1 MRENIDA
8 VKVFY
13 YYPPED
19 EVLGKELNRQLG
31 IFERTGKI
39 STWHNEKRLVGNAT
53 HDLIISELRSTDII
67 LLLLSPAYN
76 DSEICQFIEK
86 TIRLKIARKSQ
97 SVQVVPVIFRPCLWD
112 QIEFIK
118 QFEVLPKCSES
129 GVLAITNWPNRDE
142 AFFQV
147 SKKVGE
153 LAESVLKE
161 RLKQKQKNIAIYEN
175 AFYSML
181 SRERPLRP
189 ESQDKLARLQRNL
202 GLEDSEIQF
211 SESLMKDK
219 INDDS
224 LNVEKYRLEVRL
236 NIQEDRGE
244 ISPVSRILLEQE
256 RKALGLTPQIAKA
269 IEDEELR
276 YPQKYERVFFAVY
289 SIEYFL
295 GESAKHRLM
304 LIAKKLGLA
313 ETGLFHEI
321 QNRILERLRISRED
335 ARLILESNI
344 IPKDLLAKNKQSITE
359 SEIGIDYSKL
369 RLALEAE
376 EWKMADRETWNIFM
390 NFAGEDREN
399 TKIPPNKL
407 LNFPS
412 LDLRTIDILWRTY
425 SDNRFGFTTQI
436 QIYRDCGALLNGKFE
451 QKLWKKFGRRVG
463 WANADHWSY
472 YFELNFSLE
481 APKGHL
487 PGKVFSAVEGPLL
500 LQIAHIANIEFDDN
514 NE

>member
-1 MRENIDA
+1 MHEDSLI
-8 VKVFY
+8 KVFY
-13 YYPPED
+13 YYSTQD
-19 EVLGKELNRQLG
+19 EQDGSLGRELNRQLG
-31 IFERTGKI
+31 IFERNRKI
-39 STWHNEKRLVGNAT
+39 SVWHNEKILPGNVTYDVITSELHAADIVLLLISSTFINSDVWNLVEKNIRLRIDQASSNLQIIPIILRPCSWDKI
-53 HDLIISELRSTDII
+53 DLI
-67 LLLLSPAYN
+67 N
-76 DSEICQFIEK
+76 
-86 TIRLKIARKSQ
+86 RLEA
-97 SVQVVPVIFRPCLWD
+97 
-112 QIEFIK
+112 
-118 QFEVLPKCSES
+118 LPRHNKE
-129 GVLAITNWPNRDE
+129 GVLAITLWQNQDE
-142 AFFQV
+142 AFTQIAQQV
-147 SKKVGE
+147 GK
-153 LAESVLKE
+153 LAEAVLKE
-161 RLKQKQKNIAIYEN
+161 RLKRKNISTYKK
-175 AFYSML
+175 AFYGIL
-181 SRERPLRP
+181 AQECPLRL
-189 ESQDKLARLQRNL
+189 ESRRKLARLQKKL
-202 GLEDSEIQF
+202 GLKDSEIKF
-211 SESLMKDK
+211 SESLTEVESD
-219 INDDS
+219 NRPA
-224 LNVEKYRLEVRL
+224 NEEKYRLEVRL

-256 RKALGLTPQIAKA
+256 RKALGLTPQIAKT
-269 IEDEELR
+269 IEDKELR
-276 YPQKYERVFFAVY
+276 HPQKYERVFFAVY

-295 GESAKHRLM
+295 GKSTKHRLM
-304 LIAKKLGLA
+304 LMAKKLGLA

-481 APKGHL
+481 APNGHL